1 MKSTKAREAEP
12 RPSNADPSRPLAL
25 DMLLCDLD
33 ELLEIIEAKAM
44 MLSATSDD
52 QALAVRAL
60 RAARELADQRLSDA
74 IAGRTVSNDEG
85 APARVDDAWRRAM
98 IETRTE
104 ETCLPTASSNDAGGA
119 LASLADEMAAY
130 RVHQAELA
138 GEHEGEFVLIK
149 ARDVIGVFGDRSAAL
164 REGYRRFGVV
174 PFLVRQIAAKDPV
187 VYLPNVTP

>member
-1 MKSTKAREAEP
+1 
-12 RPSNADPSRPLAL
+12 
-25 DMLLCDLD
+25 
-33 ELLEIIEAKAM
+33 
-44 MLSATSDD
+44 
-52 QALAVRAL
+52 
-60 RAARELADQRLSDA
+60 
-74 IAGRTVSNDEG
+74 
-85 APARVDDAWRRAM
+85 M

-104 ETCLPTASSNDAGGA
+104 ETCLPTASSNDAGDA